1 MAFGETR
8 DERKK
13 QQWRGWIG
21 EWRASGLS
29 VRAFCARRGLA
40 THRFYYWRRVLERH
54 AAEKAA
60 FVPVQVVADVSPAPA
75 SALELVLH
83 GRIVRVAPGFDAAT
97 LRQLL
102 TVLEGERS
110 C

>member
-1 MAFGETR
+1 MAFSKTR

-29 VRAFCARRGLA
+29 VRAFCERRGLA
-40 THRFYYWRRVLERH
+40 THRFYYWRRVLERRPV
-54 AAEKAA
+54 EKAA
-60 FVPVQVVADVSPAPA
+60 FVPVQVVAEAVPALA
-75 SALELVLH
+75 TALEVVLTD
-83 GRIVRVAPGFDAAT
+83 GRMVRVAPGFDAAT

-102 TVLEGERS
+102 AVLEGRP